1 MDLLQN
7 LKKQPIISSTNQKHT
22 DSIAQLIELGIVG
35 ELILPKNTTNLFL
48 LENQATA
55 TYNQQFDI

>member
-7 LKKQPIISSTNQKHT
+7 LKKQPIISSSNQKHT
-22 DSIAQLIELGIVG
+22 DSIAQLVQLGIVG

-48 LENQATA
+48 LENQATT
-55 TYNQQFDI
+55 TYN